1 MPFVL
6 KSKYKELKKEL
17 DKTVNIYQLKVQ
29 NLEKEISKTNQTIN
43 KLQNENKRLQ
53 KRTEN
58 PEI

>member
-29 NLEKEISKTNQTIN
+29 NLEKEISKNNQTIN

>member
-29 NLEKEISKTNQTIN
+29 NLEKEISKNNQAIN